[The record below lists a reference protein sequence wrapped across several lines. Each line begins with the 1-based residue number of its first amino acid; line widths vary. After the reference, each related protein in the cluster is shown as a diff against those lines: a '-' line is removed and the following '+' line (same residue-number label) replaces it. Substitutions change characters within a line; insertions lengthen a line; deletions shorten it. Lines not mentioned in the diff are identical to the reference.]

1 MQIFCNNCGNDLH
14 FSDAQHL
21 VTCPHC
27 YTHLEIEEKGNI
39 ITATIVE
46 NPNFDNTIFQ
56 QSTNLSNIEYLA
68 PLFNLLHLEGEYD
81 EIIEDNFFYSVL
93 GGKKNRPMLLRGLYR
108 LGFTAIS
115 LLYALKIFSDTL
127 VFQIPWFAVL
137 LGSYGIFLFQASI
150 KELIRKK
157 RLWEFEKR
165 YFKEKEVFLEKLG
178 WTNNSNLQKDINALH
193 SNHDDQKAIRK
204 EFFNVK
210 LFNKF
215 SIPIGMPSVS
225 KGLRFFAIAVPF
237 GSIGLIYGFEGY
249 SIAFLLTILA
259 IVLVFFGFFILAD
272 VSEYN
277 RVEGNY
283 QQNRK
288 TILKRLNKFAS
299 QYL

>member
-1 MQIFCNNCGNDLH
+1 MQIFCNNCGNDLN

-27 YTHLEIEEKGNI
+27 YTHLKIEEKGNF

-46 NPNFDNTIFQ
+46 NPDFDNTFFQ
-56 QSTNLSNIEYLA
+56 QSTNLSNIEYIT

-81 EIIEDNFFYSVL
+81 EMIEDNFFYSVL
-93 GGKKNRPMLLRGLYR
+93 SGKKNRPMLLRGLYR
-108 LGFTAIS
+108 LVIA
-115 LLYALKIFSDTL
+115 LYCLTIVSQLYFDLYYNSIWLL
-127 VFQIPWFAVL
+127 VFGFYGLFL
-137 LGSYGIFLFQASI
+137 LQASV

-178 WTNNSNLQKDINALH
+178 WTNNSNLQKNINALH

-277 RVEGNY
+277 RVEENY